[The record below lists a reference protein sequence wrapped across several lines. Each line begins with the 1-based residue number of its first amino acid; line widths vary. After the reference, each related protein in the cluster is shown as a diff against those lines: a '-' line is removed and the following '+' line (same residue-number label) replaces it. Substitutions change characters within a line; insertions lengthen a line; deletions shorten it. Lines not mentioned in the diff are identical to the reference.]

1 MFYLIGI
8 IILIICTL
16 RNRLD
21 ILSVCT
27 MCFIVY
33 SIYCIPG
40 IGISGYYRPKLSHEL
55 YYLIY
60 LQIFIIFIF
69 LFITRAAEKGKTIKF
84 IKNNYLF
91 EQKKETDVQYPKILD
106 TSFYIYTTIM
116 VVFAVIN
123 TMLAT

>member
-1 MFYLIGI
+1 
-8 IILIICTL
+8 
-16 RNRLD
+16 
-21 ILSVCT
+21 